1 MQVFIFK
8 FLQTE
13 ASFPLIQDKIDKT
26 RLLTRVDST
35 MGEDDHEHNKRDDK
49 DRHKDDGDAIE
60 VLLDDT
66 GSLIG
71 AIDARSDHV

>member
-13 ASFPLIQDKIDKT
+13 ASFPLIQDKIDET
-26 RLLTRVDST
+26 RLLTRVDSA
-35 MGEDDHEHNKRDDK
+35 MGEDDHEHNKRDDE